1 MVGLEEMLGRA
12 AQGVA
17 NMIGKYIGK
26 ELLKYAVE
34 QNRKI
39 ESLDSLKS
47 FLTDLEF
54 AEQVKFTLGEE
65 LVEVSI
71 EKCGICPKR
80 VGGYEFEGTAC
91 PWSGFL
97 RYMLKHVLNR
107 DFSVAV
113 KIKPGEKCVMTFKPV
128 LHD

>member
-71 EKCGICPKR
+71 E
-80 VGGYEFEGTAC
+80 
-91 PWSGFL
+91 
-97 RYMLKHVLNR
+97 
-107 DFSVAV
+107 
-113 KIKPGEKCVMTFKPV
+113 
-128 LHD
+128 